1 MNCYNG
7 EKYLYESINSVI
19 NQNFKNWEL
28 IFFDNCSTDK
38 SKKICKEFNEKRIKY
53 FKSTTKIKLGLARR
67 KALAKARGEFTAF
80 LDVDDIWNK
89 NKLSKQL
96 QYFNNPKVGFTISN
110 SIFFNE
116 NKKNLLYESKKKF
129 GKKVFYDLIEN
140 YFISFDTIII
150 KTKFMKKLDHMF
162 DQKFNIIHDMDLI
175 IRLSAICEMKYV
187 PFALSKWRMSTES
200 DSYNKFKK
208 IIYEKKIFIKKISKD
223 NENNITFLNS
233 KIKYMDILHRQEIL
247 YLLSKK
253 RYVKLFILINKLKV
267 NLKNFFLILLIFS
280 PFKKYIYNNI
290 LNLKY

>member
-1 MNCYNG
+1 
-7 EKYLYESINSVI
+7 
-19 NQNFKNWEL
+19 
-28 IFFDNCSTDK
+28 
-38 SKKICKEFNEKRIKY
+38 
-53 FKSTTKIKLGLARR
+53 
-67 KALAKARGEFTAF
+67 
-80 LDVDDIWNK
+80 
-89 NKLSKQL
+89 
-96 QYFNNPKVGFTISN
+96 
-110 SIFFNE
+110 
-116 NKKNLLYESKKKF
+116 
-129 GKKVFYDLIEN
+129 
-140 YFISFDTIII
+140 
-150 KTKFMKKLDHMF
+150 MKKLDHMF